1 MIAINGAK
9 VSRLLNRGHLI
20 NLARNTIAISN
31 MNLNKARNEMITMS
45 EQVCKDAEQWQ
56 RGIQNGQAAMRQIR
70 TINLKLFSTE
80 NKLNNADSHKILKT
94 LTEIRDN
101 TARMLS
107 RLTLFLDDDT
117 LAKHR
122 ITPKLESSKLLVVL
136 QFLSY
141 RYDAEWEV
149 KEMVV
154 NDLESISNSYELD
167 LVMDCWTT
175 CSHAGG
181 LEFSNMMR
189 EYYLIIDRRQPLVKS
204 I

>member
-1 MIAINGAK
+1 
-9 VSRLLNRGHLI
+9 
-20 NLARNTIAISN
+20 

-56 RGIQNGQAAMRQIR
+56 RGIQNGQVAMKQIR

-80 NKLNNADSHKILKT
+80 NKLNNADSRKELQITEKRINQLYQRLQRPLATIDKILKT

-117 LAKHR
+117 LAKHM
-122 ITPKLESSKLLVVL
+122 ITPKLESSKLLGVL
-136 QFLSY
+136 QFLSH

-167 LVMDCWTT
+167 LVMDCWTI

-181 LEFSNMMR
+181 PEFSNVMR
-189 EYYLIIDRRQPLVKS
+189 EYYLIIDRRRPLVKS
-204 I
+204 M